1 MPVGSAG
8 ALVNASDVANT
19 LIDIITY
26 SASGTFVKATY
37 PDAYKLRIRVQG
49 AGGGGGGCQTNAAA
63 NASCGG
69 GGEGGMYAE
78 SWVDIAS
85 LAASETV
92 TVGAAGTGGGTGG
105 TGNAG
110 NGGNS
115 SFGTLVVAAG
125 GGGGLNG
132 PTGSSSAMLQGGIT
146 VSPTITGTLQIPG
159 DPASYGLR
167 VGTAATQVFGGNG
180 GRSVLGG
187 AGQGGNNSGGTIG
200 RGYGGGGGG
209 ASAIAS
215 TSGRSGMNGGAGVV
229 IVEIYT

>member
-1 MPVGSAG
+1 MPIGSAG
-8 ALVNASDVANT
+8 AIVNASDVANT
-19 LIDIITY
+19 LIDIVYITVTG
-26 SASGTFVKATY
+26 AFTKATY
-37 PDAYKLRIRVQG
+37 PDAYKLRIRVQ
-49 AGGGGGGCQTNAAA
+49 APGGGGGGCQTNAAA

-92 TVGAAGTGGGTGG
+92 TIGAAGTGGGTAG

-110 NGGNS
+110 TAGNC
-115 SFGTLVVAAG
+115 SFGSLVIAAG

-132 PTGSSSAMLQGGIT
+132 PTGAGLALLQGGIT
-146 VSPTITGTLQIPG
+146 VSPAITGTLQIPG
-159 DPASYGLR
+159 NPGTAGIRL
-167 VGTAATQVFGGNG
+167 GTAATQVFGGDG
-180 GRSVLGG
+180 GRSYLGG
-187 AGQGGNNSGGTIG
+187 GGQGGNNSAGTIG
-200 RGYGGGGGG
+200 RGYGGGGGA

-215 TSGRSGMNGGAGVV
+215 TSGRNGMNGGAGVV